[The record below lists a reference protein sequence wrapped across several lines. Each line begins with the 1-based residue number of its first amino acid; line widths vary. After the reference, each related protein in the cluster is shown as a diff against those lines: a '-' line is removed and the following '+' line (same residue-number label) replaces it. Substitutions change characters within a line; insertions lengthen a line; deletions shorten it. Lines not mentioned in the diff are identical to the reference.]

1 MSEWFLSDSDL
12 EMGKYILQREWVHPL
27 NETTIFDAALYSFLS
42 QAQNFERHIAAWW
55 SFKRRGLSSPH
66 KILTNPK
73 KVWTIIK
80 KTRFPNQRY
89 KRLLSFCLWWTISP
103 LPSKLMEKPTNEINL
118 RNEFAEKAYGIGLKC
133 SSLLMNKLGYYL
145 PVPLDLWLLRYLRDS
160 GYPVEPPDFKT
171 ISGLPKKEYLLYERI
186 IQEEADDLGITPAHF
201 QASLWSL
208 HSNIRKTPLSPSQTI
223 LDSFTGGGLTD

>member
-118 RNEFAEKAYGIGLKC
+118 RNEFAEKAYGI
-133 SSLLMNKLGYYL
+133 
-145 PVPLDLWLLRYLRDS
+145 
-160 GYPVEPPDFKT
+160 EPPDFKT